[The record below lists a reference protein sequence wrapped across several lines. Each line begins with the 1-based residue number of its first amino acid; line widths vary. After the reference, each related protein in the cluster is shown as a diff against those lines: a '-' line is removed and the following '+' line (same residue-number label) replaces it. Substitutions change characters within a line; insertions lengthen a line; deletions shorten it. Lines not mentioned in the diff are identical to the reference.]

1 MADTHNP
8 PAFPINSP
16 GFVYGDGTAELPY
29 TNEGMTLRDYF
40 AGQAL
45 QGICAYMRDNGVPFA
60 NSQEINEAAELAY
73 SVANAMLKA
82 RKYDQ
87 PRP

>member
-1 MADTHNP
+1 MKKCCLLLSKAT
-8 PAFPINSP
+8 
-16 GFVYGDGTAELPY
+16 
-29 TNEGMTLRDYF
+29 TLRDYF

>member
-1 MADTHNP
+1 
-8 PAFPINSP
+8 
-16 GFVYGDGTAELPY
+16 
-29 TNEGMTLRDYF
+29 MTLRDYF

-73 SVANAMLKA
+73 SVANAMLEA
-82 RKYDQ
+82 RKTT
-87 PRP
+87 

>member
-1 MADTHNP
+1 MANTHNP
-8 PAFPINSP
+8 QAFPVPEYREFSR
-16 GFVYGDGTAELPY
+16 GDNDL
-29 TNEGMTLRDYF
+29 GMTLRDYF

-73 SVANAMLKA
+73 SVANAMLEA
-82 RKYDQ
+82 RKNT
-87 PRP
+87 

>member
-1 MADTHNP
+1 MANTHNP
-8 PAFPINSP
+8 PAFPVSVA
-16 GFVYGDGTAELPY
+16 GFVYGDGSAELPY
-29 TNEGMTLRDYF
+29 IEEGMTLRDYF

-73 SVANAMLKA
+73 SVANAMLEA
-82 RKYDQ
+82 RKTT
-87 PRP
+87 